1 MLWMLLALGAGQCLT
16 PAFLLT
22 SQEVHAF
29 FTINIFFC
37 RLLKSSEVKITQVLV
52 HL

>member
-1 MLWMLLALGAGQCLT
+1 MLLGLEAGQSQT
-16 PAFLLT
+16 PAFPLA
-22 SQEVHAF
+22 SQGVHAF

-37 RLLKSSEVKITQVLV
+37 RLLKPSEVKITQVLV